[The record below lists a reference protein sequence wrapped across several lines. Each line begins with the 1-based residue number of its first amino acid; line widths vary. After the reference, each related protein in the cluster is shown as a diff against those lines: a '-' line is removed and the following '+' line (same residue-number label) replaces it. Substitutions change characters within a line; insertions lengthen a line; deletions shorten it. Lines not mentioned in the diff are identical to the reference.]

1 MTKKEM
7 NYLKYHSQTFD
18 NIVERLSDYLE
29 FRKFLKIEETNI
41 NNDSLFLQ
49 LREELDNLNYNYFN
63 SSNELLGLFGICIL
77 SSYLLIISLVDI
89 DTLTIPNSF
98 LFSG

>member
-49 LREELDNLNYNYFN
+49 LREELDNLNYNYFD
-63 SSNELLGLFGICIL
+63 FFKKL
-77 SSYLLIISLVDI
+77 SKKYMSKEYNNKIESEMK
-89 DTLTIPNSF
+89 
-98 LFSG
+98 